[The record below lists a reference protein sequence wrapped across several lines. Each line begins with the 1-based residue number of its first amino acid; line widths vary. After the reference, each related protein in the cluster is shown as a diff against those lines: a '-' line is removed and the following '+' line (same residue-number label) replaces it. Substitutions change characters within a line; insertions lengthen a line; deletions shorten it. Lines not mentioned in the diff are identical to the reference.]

1 MPQSRVLDPGSSLLA
16 FFGAELRR
24 RRAAAGMSQE
34 QLGHAVNYSAALV
47 GRVEIGERVPSPDF
61 ARRCDDVLSAE
72 GLFAHLRDSMN
83 SDMHAYPT
91 WFWEFVERERE
102 ATSIREFNALAVP
115 GLLQTEEYARALFR
129 ACKPA
134 DSDEEIDQHVAAR
147 LERQRILDRPKS
159 PMLWAVV
166 DEGVLRRPVGG
177 PEIFRGQLA
186 HLARVGKR
194 PGIVF
199 QVMPFSAG
207 AHAGLLGEFIL
218 LGLPSGRDIA
228 YTESVESARLIEQPD
243 EVAAFN
249 LVFDMIR
256 AVALSPETSLD
267 FVVQVQGEISD
278 GSRSG
283 QVAEKQL

>member
-24 RRAAAGMSQE
+24 RRSAAGMSQE

-47 GRVEIGERVPSPDF
+47 GRVEVGERVPGPDF
-61 ARRCDDVLSAE
+61 ARRCDEVLDSG
-72 GLFAHLRDSMN
+72 GLFAHLRESMN
-83 SDMHAYPT
+83 SDVHAYPT
-91 WFWEFVERERE
+91 WFREFVERERE
-102 ATSIREFNALAVP
+102 AASIREFNALAVP

-134 DSDEEIDQHVAAR
+134 DSDEEIGQHVAAR
-147 LERQRILDRPKS
+147 LERQAILDRPKP

-177 PEIFRGQLA
+177 PETFCRQLT

-218 LGLPSGRDIA
+218 LGLLPGTIS
-228 YTESVESARLIEQPD
+228 P
-243 EVAAFN
+243 
-249 LVFDMIR
+249 IR
-256 AVALSPETSLD
+256 NR
-267 FVVQVQGEISD
+267 
-278 GSRSG
+278 SR
-283 QVAEKQL
+283 VPA

>member
-61 ARRCDDVLSAE
+61 ARRCDDVLSAD

-115 GLLQTEEYARALFR
+115 GLLQTEEYAQALFR
-129 ACKPA
+129 AGRPA
-134 DSDEEIDQHVAAR
+134 DSDEEIGQHVAAR
-147 LERQRILDRPKS
+147 LERQRILDRPKP
-159 PMLWAVV
+159 PMLWAVI

-177 PEIFRGQLA
+177 PEIFRDQLV
-186 HLARVGKR
+186 HLASAGKR
-194 PGIVF
+194 PGTVL

-207 AHAGLLGEFIL
+207 AHAGLLGEFIV
-218 LGLPSGRDIA
+218 LGLPSGRDLA
-228 YTESVESARLIEQPD
+228 YTESVESARLIEQSD

-256 AVALSPETSLD
+256 AEALSPEVSLD
-267 FVVQVQGEISD
+267 FLVQAQGEIN
-278 GSRSG
+278 GG
-283 QVAEKQL
+283 LE